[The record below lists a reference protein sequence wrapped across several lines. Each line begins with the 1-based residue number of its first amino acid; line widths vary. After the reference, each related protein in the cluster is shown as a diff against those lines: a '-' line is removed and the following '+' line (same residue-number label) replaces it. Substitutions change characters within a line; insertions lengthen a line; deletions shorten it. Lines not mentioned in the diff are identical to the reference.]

1 MCDAPI
7 STRSCASGRNDSR
20 RNPAHLVRAELADA
34 RSINEER
41 VHAAG
46 EQEADTEPD
55 DAEQHE

>member
-1 MCDAPI
+1 
-7 STRSCASGRNDSR
+7 
-20 RNPAHLVRAELADA
+20 VRAELADA